1 MNIILFKISKI
12 IIYPNQKRVNI
23 LKMLSEEQFFQA
35 KTFLRL
41 YKDTLTCVE
50 QVWRKKYLLDHD
62 REYFEILKQGHINN
76 QIVFNKDGN
85 LERGENIRSH
95 IYFRYF
101 ELVE

>member
-50 QVWRKKYLLDHD
+50 QV
-62 REYFEILKQGHINN
+62 
-76 QIVFNKDGN
+76 
-85 LERGENIRSH
+85 
-95 IYFRYF
+95 
-101 ELVE
+101 